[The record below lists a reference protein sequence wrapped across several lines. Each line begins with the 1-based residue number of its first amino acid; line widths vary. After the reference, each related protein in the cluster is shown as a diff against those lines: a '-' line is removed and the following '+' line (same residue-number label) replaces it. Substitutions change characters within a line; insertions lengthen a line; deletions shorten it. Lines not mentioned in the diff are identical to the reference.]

1 MNVSLQKRK
10 YVLDITEYRFKNYF
24 KIIVVKNLVFLW
36 KDVLKEIFNEIFIED
51 ILN

>member
-10 YVLDITEYRFKNYF
+10 YVLDITEYFFNNYF
-24 KIIVVKNLVFLW
+24 KIIVFKNLVFLW
-36 KDVLKEIFNEIFIED
+36 KDVLKEIFNEIFIKD